1 MPLNYFVVY
10 PAYVVCYHLPLE
22 AIIGM
27 YQAIRPST
35 NGLLECLMVFNM
47 PFTFVKGMIDVA
59 LCFLIYKPL
68 SRCCTNNIRKELH
81 VHGARLGHSS
91 LDPEQHLLPVS
102 RRRGPKAHDA
112 RQRRHHLDPRRR
124 SPAVHKKYRRQ
135 GALVLV
141 GLLAGLLVGNV
152 ALKHLVA
159 RSRPC
164 WLDPSVQLLIATPTD
179 YSFPSGHTLSST
191 IAATI
196 LTKTDRRFGYVAIP
210 LAVLIALSRLY
221 LYVHFPSDVFAAA
234 LLGLL
239 IGELT
244 FRYGGKLLDK
254 ISRRQKQ

>member
-1 MPLNYFVVY
+1 MDKFLKILDFV
-10 PAYVVCYHLPLE
+10 L
-22 AIIGM
+22 
-27 YQAIRPST
+27 
-35 NGLLECLMVFNM
+35 
-47 PFTFVKGMIDVA
+47 VA
-59 LCFLIYKPL
+59 LDWGILHWIQ
-68 SRCCTNNIRKELH
+68 NNITCPFLDAVVPKLTM
-81 VHGARLGHSS
+81 LGNAGIIWI
-91 LDPEQHLLPVS
+91 LAGVLL
-102 RRRGPKAHDA
+102 
-112 RQRRHHLDPRRR
+112 LCT
-124 SPAVHKKYRRQ
+124 KKYRRQ
-135 GALVLV
+135 GALVLM

-221 LYVHFPSDVFAAA
+221 LYVHFPSDVFSAA

>member
-1 MPLNYFVVY
+1 M
-10 PAYVVCYHLPLE
+10 
-22 AIIGM
+22 
-27 YQAIRPST
+27 
-35 NGLLECLMVFNM
+35 
-47 PFTFVKGMIDVA
+47 A
-59 LCFLIYKPL
+59 LDWGILHWIQ
-68 SRCCTNNIRKELH
+68 NNISCPFLDAVVPKLTM
-81 VHGARLGHSS
+81 LGNAGIIWI
-91 LDPEQHLLPVS
+91 LAGVLL
-102 RRRGPKAHDA
+102 
-112 RQRRHHLDPRRR
+112 LCT
-124 SPAVHKKYRRQ
+124 KKYRRQ
-135 GALVLV
+135 GALVLM

-196 LTKTDRRFGYVAIP
+196 LTKTDRRFGYAAIS
-210 LAVLIALSRLY
+210 LAVLIALVLAAGIAFSRLY

>member
-1 MPLNYFVVY
+1 M
-10 PAYVVCYHLPLE
+10 
-22 AIIGM
+22 
-27 YQAIRPST
+27 
-35 NGLLECLMVFNM
+35 
-47 PFTFVKGMIDVA
+47 A
-59 LCFLIYKPL
+59 LDWGILHWIQ
-68 SRCCTNNIRKELH
+68 NNISCPFLDAVVPKLTM
-81 VHGARLGHSS
+81 LGNAGIIWI
-91 LDPEQHLLPVS
+91 LAGVLL
-102 RRRGPKAHDA
+102 
-112 RQRRHHLDPRRR
+112 LCT
-124 SPAVHKKYRRQ
+124 KKYRRQ
-135 GALVLV
+135 GALVLM

-254 ISRRQKQ
+254 ISRRQKQKRTPAPRLKTVCGVFTFWAFIPFSPQGTNSAARERDSPAPAPRTPRR

>member
-1 MPLNYFVVY
+1 M
-10 PAYVVCYHLPLE
+10 
-22 AIIGM
+22 
-27 YQAIRPST
+27 
-35 NGLLECLMVFNM
+35 
-47 PFTFVKGMIDVA
+47 A
-59 LCFLIYKPL
+59 LDWGILHWIQ
-68 SRCCTNNIRKELH
+68 NNITCPFLDAVVPKLTM
-81 VHGARLGHSS
+81 LGNAGIIWI
-91 LDPEQHLLPVS
+91 LAGVLL
-102 RRRGPKAHDA
+102 
-112 RQRRHHLDPRRR
+112 LCT
-124 SPAVHKKYRRQ
+124 KKYRRQ
-135 GALVLV
+135 GALVLM

-244 FRYGGKLLDK
+244 FRYGGKLFDK
-254 ISRRQKQ
+254 ISRRLTQSVL